1 MSANGIQLYRN
12 PDYARQYPNWKRYS
26 DLYYGDY
33 RTMRGADYLWYH
45 KIESLNDAD
54 SRRLR
59 ASREQRTR
67 YLNLPEINVS
77 LWQSLLFRDEPILDA
92 EALKNLDGA
101 EHDIDGNG
109 NSFTTWLRDYACRDY
124 LVFGNV
130 IALTDAFP
138 FVAASKKQEQTLGL
152 RPFVELLSPLNVVD
166 WGIEAGDPKR
176 VGKYNFLRHEYDVTL
191 PRTRSREAPRV
202 RRQSAELMLDG
213 GVYTLQMYS
222 GPTYEADKSGSLKP
236 LSIDASSPWSLDG
249 APVATKLKE
258 LPLTV
263 INSVTW
269 IDGVCEE
276 TLRHYNIRSN
286 KDNILYNQGFDQIF
300 IKGISAND
308 MPAFNA
314 AMNEYTKIFLPEN
327 GDAFKLD
334 ATEVAAY
341 ERAEAQALDAVFK
354 VGLNQLHSLPGDS
367 KIIAAADS
375 QNAQKD
381 NTYATIEASIE
392 QLETFAND
400 ILVRFEEFKTGGK
413 RPPGKIDFCDNVSDQ
428 NITDFMTVWAGF
440 RDMFRGIEEIEK
452 PAAKIAVEK
461 LGFNEKELKL
471 AQEAIDRASFGQ
483 ANQQQIA
490 GRRADAVATA
500 LNGGQANG

>member
-1 MSANGIQLYRN
+1 
-12 PDYARQYPNWKRYS
+12 
-26 DLYYGDY
+26 
-33 RTMRGADYLWYH
+33 
-45 KIESLNDAD
+45 
-54 SRRLR
+54 
-59 ASREQRTR
+59 
-67 YLNLPEINVS
+67 
-77 LWQSLLFRDEPILDA
+77 
-92 EALKNLDGA
+92 
-101 EHDIDGNG
+101 
-109 NSFTTWLRDYACRDY
+109 
-124 LVFGNV
+124 
-130 IALTDAFP
+130 
-138 FVAASKKQEQTLGL
+138 
-152 RPFVELLSPLNVVD
+152 
-166 WGIEAGDPKR
+166 
-176 VGKYNFLRHEYDVTL
+176 
-191 PRTRSREAPRV
+191 
-202 RRQSAELMLDG
+202 
-213 GVYTLQMYS
+213 
-222 GPTYEADKSGSLKP
+222 
-236 LSIDASSPWSLDG
+236 
-249 APVATKLKE
+249 
-258 LPLTV
+258 
-263 INSVTW
+263 
-269 IDGVCEE
+269 
-276 TLRHYNIRSN
+276 
-286 KDNILYNQGFDQIF
+286 
-300 IKGISAND
+300 

-327 GDAFKLD
+327 GDAFKID
-334 ATEVAAY
+334 ANDVAAY

-428 NITDFMTVWAGF
+428 SIADFMTVWAGF